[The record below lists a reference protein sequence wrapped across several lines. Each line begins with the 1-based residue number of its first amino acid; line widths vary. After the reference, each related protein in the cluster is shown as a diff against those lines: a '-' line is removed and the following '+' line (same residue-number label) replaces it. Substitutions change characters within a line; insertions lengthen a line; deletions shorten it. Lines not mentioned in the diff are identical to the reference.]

1 MVEQWEYQTS
11 TPTLIL
17 PLERGCCRFSDSTT
31 TAYSLRV
38 QGGGHFVDFDRIAD
52 MNITYLTLTLTSSSP
67 SGSLTCTAQAMHGSK
82 L

>member
-1 MVEQWEYQTS
+1 MGVEQREYQTS

-17 PLERGCCRFSDSTT
+17 PL
-31 TAYSLRV
+31 

-52 MNITYLTLTLTSSSP
+52 MNMTYLTLTLTSSSP
-67 SGSLTCTAQAMHGSK
+67 SGSVICTAQAMHGSK